1 MSTLAEELFL
11 LADDRASGRPLIDHT
26 HLDLGLGGAL
36 LSDLLLRQ
44 RIALVDIHVCAIDL
58 TDTGDELLDK
68 ALNSIAH
75 EGRSHEPD
83 YWVRHLA
90 RTVYHDVRGRLL
102 GEGVLRRDDHKV
114 FGLVPVHLTPQ
125 RDVSVE
131 RGLTDRL
138 LDAVVLGHPASP
150 RTAALA
156 SLVLAVGLEHHLFP
170 RCDQRAIQRR
180 IAALTGEQWAVEAVT
195 HTINATNAAL
205 GIILP
210 FDA

>member
-1 MSTLAEELFL
+1 MQLNHAQRELTVKIVYYGPGL
-11 LADDRASGRPLIDHT
+11 SGKTTNLQMVH
-26 HLDLGLGGAL
+26 
-36 LSDLLLRQ
+36 Q
-44 RIALVDIHVCAIDL
+44 R
-58 TDTGDELLDK
+58 T
-68 ALNSIAH
+68 S
-75 EGRSHEPD
+75 P
-83 YWVRHLA
+83 
-90 RTVYHDVRGRLL
+90 DVRGRLL

-180 IAALTGEQWAVEAVT
+180 IAALTGEQWVVEAVT